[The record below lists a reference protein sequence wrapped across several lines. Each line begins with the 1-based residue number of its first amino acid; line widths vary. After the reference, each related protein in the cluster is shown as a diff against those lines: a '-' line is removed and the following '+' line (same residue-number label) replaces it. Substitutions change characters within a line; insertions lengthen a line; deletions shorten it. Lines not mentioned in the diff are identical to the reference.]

1 MAISFKSGKHKFR
14 DSTGR
19 RTIRQ
24 QNFLQLMVCLALLVS
39 VNIVGSLIFA
49 RLDLTTEKRYTL
61 SPGTR
66 TMLRQLDDIVYFR
79 VYLEGDFPAGFQ
91 KLRNQTREMLGE
103 FRAFSGNIQ
112 YEFINPLQA
121 PERDGIINMLIE
133 KGLEPT
139 QVQVREHDATSQ
151 QIIFPGALVSYR
163 GREISLQLLEDQ
175 LGKSPEEIL
184 NYSAQALEYNLAN
197 AIRRLTITEKP
208 GIGFIEGQGELT
220 GAFVADVKR
229 RLSEFY
235 RVERLRI
242 DNNLA
247 QILQFETLIVAK
259 PINPFTEEQKF
270 VLDQYIMQGG
280 TMLWLVDPVFASMDS
295 LRPPSFESIGMGWP
309 VNIDDMLFRYG
320 VRLNANLLQDL
331 NAAPIPVTTGMIGN
345 QPQINLLP
353 WYFFPLLN
361 PANNHKIVNNLNL
374 IRSEFVSSIDTV
386 YAPNVHKTILLQ
398 SSPYTRNI
406 TTPATISLNLLR
418 HQPDERQFSAGPQN
432 VAVLLEG
439 SFESIFR
446 NRLAPAIGMP
456 AGFQR
461 MDQSVP
467 TAMIVVADG
476 DVIKNQLGRDGQPL
490 PLGYDRFSGQT
501 FGNSDFIMNA
511 IDFLADDSGILEA
524 RAREMRLRMLDRSR
538 VNRNRT
544 PIQVANV
551 LMPVILVVSFGFAR
565 FVWRKQ
571 KFAKKNVKREK
582 PTVL

>member
-1 MAISFKSGKHKFR
+1 MAIFFKYGKHTFR

-24 QNFLQLMVCLALLVS
+24 QNFLQLMVCLALLVA
-39 VNIVGSLIFA
+39 VNIVGSLKFA
-49 RLDLTTEKRYTL
+49 RLDLTSEKRYTL
-61 SPGTR
+61 APGTR

-163 GREISLQLLEDQ
+163 GREISLQLLVDQ

-220 GAFVADVKR
+220 GALVADVKR

-247 QILQFETLIVAK
+247 QVLQFETLIVAK

-270 VLDQYIMQGG
+270 VLDQFIMQGG

-386 YAPNVHKTILLQ
+386 FAPNVHKTILLQ
-398 SSPYTRNI
+398 SSPYTRNVI
-406 TTPATISLNLLR
+406 TPATISLNLLR

-446 NRLAPAIGMP
+446 NRLAPGIGMP

-461 MDQSVP
+461 RDQSVP

-501 FGNSDFIMNA
+501 FGNSDFILNA

-551 LMPVILVVSFGFAR
+551 LVPVILVVSFGFAR

-571 KFAKKNVKREK
+571 RFAKKNVKQVK
-582 PTVL
+582 PPVQ